1 MRVFKNRSFHRWADK
16 ESLTDALLWQAIHEI
31 ERGLVDASLGG
42 KLFKKRIAG
51 LAGGKR
57 GGYRTILAYRAGNKA
72 FFIYGFAKNAR
83 ANIRTDEL
91 RALQRYAMELFGYSE
106 AALEKALRA
115 EVLIEVKADG

>member
-16 ESLTDALLWQAIHEI
+16 EGLTDAGLWQAIREI

-42 KLFKKRIAG
+42 KLFKKRIAS

-57 GGYRTILAYRAGNKA
+57 GGYRTILAYRAGDKA

-83 ANIRTDEL
+83 ANVRTDEL

-106 AALEKALRA
+106 AALEKALGA
-115 EVLIEVKADG
+115 KVLIEVEADG